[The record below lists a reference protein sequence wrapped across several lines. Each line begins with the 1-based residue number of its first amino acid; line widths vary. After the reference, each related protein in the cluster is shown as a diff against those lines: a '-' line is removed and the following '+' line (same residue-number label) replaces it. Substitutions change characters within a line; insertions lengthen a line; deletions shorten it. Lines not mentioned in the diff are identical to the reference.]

1 MSFLEETPLEEVLK
15 HIKQATASPDL
26 ADGIPIYV
34 DPIGMQEAEKS
45 MTSTVRNM
53 DLKGVP
59 LRRTLQLLLKQLDL
73 IYFVDDG
80 ILCITSQETED
91 QISNGFGPCMPGPP
105 SPLMEKQ
112 DKAERGELTLKE
124 MKDLVETMKTLDQ
137 LQKLQ
142 HPAKSGLQ

>member
-1 MSFLEETPLEEVLK
+1 MSFLDETPLEDVLK
-15 HIKQATASPDL
+15 HVKEATASPEL

-34 DPIGMQEAEKS
+34 DPIGLQEAEKS

-59 LRRTLQLLLKQLDL
+59 LRRTLQLLLKQIGLC
-73 IYFVDDG
+73 YFVDDG
-80 ILCITSQETED
+80 ILCITSEESGD
-91 QISNGFGPCMPGPP
+91 QISNGFGPTMPEP

-124 MKDLVETMKTLDQ
+124 MKDLVEMMKTLEQ
-137 LQKLQ
+137 IRKLQ
-142 HPAKSGLQ
+142 HPDKGGLQ